1 MTRDPEYQ
9 RGWRAISSP
18 FSCPQMGEAGDRHLR
33 QAVAMIKTSLATAS
47 LYALALLLGAPSAHA
62 QSAEQYNR
70 ASQAIQLCSS
80 AQGALI
86 PECAKLRGTYGA
98 PTLGGGSGGGLG
110 ALSGLGSLGGFK
122 GMGSAG
128 KAAGIAN
135 LLGSAMSQVRSAAPA
150 QTAAPATNTSMIQQA
165 ITDCVRNAA
174 GNNAMIQGCLAIAAD
189 GVPVPR

>member
-1 MTRDPEYQ
+1 MSIT
-9 RGWRAISSP
+9 
-18 FSCPQMGEAGDRHLR
+18 
-33 QAVAMIKTSLATAS
+33 ATG
-47 LYALALLLGAPSAHA
+47 LYALALLLSAPSAHA

-80 AQGALI
+80 PQGALI
-86 PECAKLRGTYGA
+86 PECAKLRGAYGA
-98 PTLGGGSGGGLG
+98 PTLGGGGGGGGLG

-135 LLGSAMSQVRSAAPA
+135 LLGSAMSQARSAAPA
-150 QTAAPATNTSMIQQA
+150 QAAAPAANTSMIQQA

-174 GNNAMIQGCLAIAAD
+174 GNNAMIQGCLAIATGGAN
-189 GVPVPR
+189 VPSMQSSPR

>member
-1 MTRDPEYQ
+1 
-9 RGWRAISSP
+9 
-18 FSCPQMGEAGDRHLR
+18 
-33 QAVAMIKTSLATAS
+33 MIKMSITATG
-47 LYALALLLGAPSAHA
+47 LYAIALLLSAPSAHA

-86 PECAKLRGTYGA
+86 PECAKLRGAYGA
-98 PTLGGGSGGGLG
+98 PTLSGGGGSGGLG

-135 LLGSAMSQVRSAAPA
+135 LLGSAISQTRSAAPA
-150 QTAAPATNTSMIQQA
+150 QATAAPVAGTSMIQQA

-174 GNNAMIQGCLAIAAD
+174 GNNAMIQGCLAIATGGANV
-189 GVPVPR
+189 GPMPSSPR

>member
-1 MTRDPEYQ
+1 
-9 RGWRAISSP
+9 
-18 FSCPQMGEAGDRHLR
+18 MGEASKYQLR
-33 QAVAMIKTSLATAS
+33 QVAGMIKMSITATG
-47 LYALALLLGAPSAHA
+47 LYAIALLLSAPSARA

-98 PTLGGGSGGGLG
+98 PTLGGGGAGGLG

-122 GMGSAG
+122 GMGGAG

-135 LLGSAMSQVRSAAPA
+135 LLGSAMSQARSAAPA
-150 QTAAPATNTSMIQQA
+150 PSVAPAANTSMIQQA

-174 GNNAMIQGCLAIAAD
+174 GNNAMIQGCLAIATGGAN
-189 GVPVPR
+189 VPSMPSSTH

>member
-1 MTRDPEYQ
+1 M
-9 RGWRAISSP
+9 
-18 FSCPQMGEAGDRHLR
+18 
-33 QAVAMIKTSLATAS
+33 SLTATG
-47 LYALALLLGAPSAHA
+47 LYALALLLSAPSAHA

-80 AQGALI
+80 AMGATI

-98 PTLGGGSGGGLG
+98 PTLGGGGGGGLG
-110 ALSGLGSLGGFK
+110 ALGGLGSLGGFK

-135 LLGSAMSQVRSAAPA
+135 LLGSAMSQARSAAPA
-150 QTAAPATNTSMIQQA
+150 QAAAAPVANTSMIQQA

-174 GNNAMIQGCLAIAAD
+174 GNNAMIQGCLAIATGGA
-189 GVPVPR
+189 PVPR

>member
-1 MTRDPEYQ
+1 M
-9 RGWRAISSP
+9 
-18 FSCPQMGEAGDRHLR
+18 
-33 QAVAMIKTSLATAS
+33 SLTATG
-47 LYALALLLGAPSAHA
+47 LYAIALLLSAPSAHA

-86 PECAKLRGTYGA
+86 PECAKLRGAYGA
-98 PTLGGGSGGGLG
+98 PTLGGGGGGGLG

-135 LLGSAMSQVRSAAPA
+135 LLGSAMSQARNAAPA
-150 QTAAPATNTSMIQQA
+150 QAAGAPVANTSIIQQA

-174 GNNAMIQGCLAIAAD
+174 GNNAMIQGCLAIATGGAN
-189 GVPVPR
+189 VPSMPFPPR